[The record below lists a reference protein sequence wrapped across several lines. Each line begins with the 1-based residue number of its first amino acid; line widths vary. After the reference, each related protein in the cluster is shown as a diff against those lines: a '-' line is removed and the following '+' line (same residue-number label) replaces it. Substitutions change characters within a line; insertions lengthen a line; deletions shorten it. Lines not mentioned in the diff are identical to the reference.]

1 MAEQRRKLVRL
12 AVLEEL
18 RVSYGIKV
26 KSGSCMEV
34 AKQPGAV
41 ATESKIFGIPFHEL
55 PQSLVPEYGYIP
67 SFLVDT
73 CEYLEEHIHTEGL
86 FRKSG
91 SLVRLKALKG
101 KLDQGENCLSA
112 ALPCDVAGLLKQFFR
127 ELPEPILPPHLQEGL
142 FKAQQ
147 LGNEKKT
154 ATVLLSCLMADGTIE
169 ALRYFFSFLRSVSLR
184 SNENRMD
191 SSNLAV
197 IFAPNLLH
205 SNENEKMSASTEKK
219 IRLQAA
225 VVQTLIDHAAE
236 IGQVPEFILEKLPAM
251 LGVDAFQSTPSLWGH
266 EGGENESPSEC
277 KKRRH
282 RSVGVLS
289 SVTPVVL
296 TPSTKRKLPPDCSQ
310 GLSSK
315 KRRSFKHSFAFEL
328 LPSSIFNSSS
338 TPASVQFEASPSVSL
353 ESSQTSLSPSTGGE
367 NHLPSTGNRRSKR
380 HASKKL
386 YRAESGK
393 TGCFSPKISRKEM
406 VRRSLRLKFGLGK
419 SNREMNIVSGCAVGN
434 RLENIGR
441 RLASQQGL
449 ESRIECGKRGVLFSP
464 CINEKFPKK
473 GSKNVSKS
481 EENLLTPK
489 CHDKVVHRMS
499 WNSATVMHPQAIN
512 KNEGVL
518 PGHPETGAVFSE
530 SVLMFGKPAVVPDE
544 FKSTTVSKQDNSLE
558 LLLCEAESD
567 STAETLLKVKQAFSV
582 SGSSHNL
589 TGGTKSSF
597 LDVAGKTL
605 CLTGLSPEK
614 ELLAEKIS
622 ENLASTK
629 SGELPYQFN
638 QSYAIDKQQ
647 SKKDEM
653 KVLEKRNFK
662 TSIEIELQVPKPDIK
677 NVTELPVPQVL
688 AREDKL
694 TIQSSSSKDGLNKL
708 NSSGREEE
716 IELTYSQAAENCMV
730 ECFNSAEDTA
740 KLCVSGQLPTS
751 QLPRSQN
758 EVGNQ
763 YVQAENSGKT
773 LTKISAVSDHIQ
785 WFNKLSLNDPSSAS
799 KTKPP
804 LKFQRTPVRQSVRR
818 INSLLE
824 ANRWPV
830 SSQQFKTGDVGS
842 PLVKSSSYDSVL
854 SSCTEKPSKNSMTW
868 LLRSESMYDEVS
880 VAHKQ
885 LDLTSKSCR
894 RPLNPLDKPDVSV
907 RTTGIH
913 EQKATVHPSKSVLED
928 LTNHETVKSSLKV
941 NANISITASRRGKIK
956 VTTRMTTS
964 LFYNMIFLL
973 AFGLASAFS
982 HSPRTPDRVSEADIQ
997 RLLHGVMEQL
1007 GIARP
1012 RVEYPAHQA
1021 MNLVGPQSIEGG
1033 AHEGLQHLGPYGN
1046 IPNIVAELTG
1056 DNVPKDFSEDQGYP
1070 DPPNPCPIGKTVD
1083 DGCLENTPDTA
1094 EFSKEYQLHQH
1105 LFDPEHDYPNMGKW
1119 SKNLLF
1125 EKINGGPKR
1134 RKRSVNPYLQGQ
1146 RLDNVVAKKS
1156 VPHFSD
1162 EEKSPE

>member
-1 MAEQRRKLVRL
+1 MAEQRRRLVRL

-18 RVSYGIKV
+18 RASYGIKV
-26 KSGSCMEV
+26 KSGGCLAA
-34 AKQPGAV
+34 AKQPGA
-41 ATESKIFGIPFHEL
+41 AAAEGKIFGIPFHAL

-73 CEYLEEHIHTEGL
+73 CEYLAEHVHTEGL

-91 SLVRLKALKG
+91 SLVRLKALKS

-154 ATVLLSCLMADGTIE
+154 ATMLLSCLMADRTIE
-169 ALRYFFSFLRSVSLR
+169 ALRYFFSFLRTVSLR

-236 IGQVPEFILEKLPAM
+236 IGQVPEFILEKIPAM

-266 EGGENESPSEC
+266 EDSENESPSEC

-289 SVTPVVL
+289 VVTPVVL
-296 TPSTKRKLPPDCSQ
+296 TPSTKRKLPTDCSQ

-338 TPASVQFEASPSVSL
+338 TPASVQFDASPCVSL
-353 ESSQTSLSPSTGGE
+353 ESSQTSLSPSASGE
-367 NHLPSTGNRRSKR
+367 NHLFSTGNRRSKR

-419 SNREMNIVSGCAVGN
+419 SNREINIVSGCAVGN
-434 RLENIGR
+434 RSENIGR

-449 ESRIECGKRGVLFSP
+449 ESRTECAKQDAFFSP
-464 CINEKFPKK
+464 CVNEKFPKK

-489 CHDKVVHRMS
+489 CHNKVVHQMS
-499 WNSATVMHPQAIN
+499 WSSPTVRDSQVISR
-512 KNEGVL
+512 NEGIL
-518 PGHPETGAVFSE
+518 PGHPEMGIGS
-530 SVLMFGKPAVVPDE
+530 SLIFGKPPVVPDE

-558 LLLCEAESD
+558 LLLCEEESN
-567 STAETLLKVKQAFSV
+567 STAETLLKVKQAFSA
-582 SGSSHNL
+582 SGSNLHNL
-589 TGGTKSSF
+589 IGDTKLPFS
-597 LDVAGKTL
+597 DVAGETLNETL
-605 CLTGLSPEK
+605 CLTGLSPKK
-614 ELLAEKIS
+614 ELLAEEVS
-622 ENLASTK
+622 ENLVNTK
-629 SGELPYQFN
+629 SRELLHQVN

-647 SKKDEM
+647 SKKDEI
-653 KVLEKRNFK
+653 KVLEKKNFK
-662 TSIEIELQVPKPDIK
+662 TSIEIELHVPKPGIK
-677 NVTELPVPQVL
+677 KVTELPVPQVL

-694 TIQSSSSKDGLNKL
+694 TVQNSSSKDDLNKL
-708 NSSGREEE
+708 DSFGRKEE
-716 IELTYSQAAENCMV
+716 IELTHSQTAENCV
-730 ECFNSAEDTA
+730 VKCCNLEEDTA
-740 KLCVSGQLPTS
+740 KLSVAGQLPTL
-751 QLPRSQN
+751 QLPKSQN

-763 YVQAENSGKT
+763 YLQAENFDKT
-773 LTKISAVSDHIQ
+773 LTKTSTVSDHGKVSDHIQ

-818 INSLLE
+818 MNSLLE
-824 ANRWPV
+824 ANRRSV
-830 SSQQFKTGDVGS
+830 SSQLLKASDVGS
-842 PLVKSSSYDSVL
+842 PLVKSFSYDSAL
-854 SSCTEKPSKNSMTW
+854 FSCTEKPSKNSVA
-868 LLRSESMYDEVS
+868 LPLRSEITYDQVS
-880 VAHKQ
+880 ASYKR
-885 LDLTSKSCR
+885 LDLTSKSCC
-894 RPLNPLDKPDVSV
+894 RPLNPSDKPDVSV
-907 RTTGIH
+907 RTAGIH

-941 NANISITASRRGKIK
+941 NANI
-956 VTTRMTTS
+956 
-964 LFYNMIFLL
+964 
-973 AFGLASAFS
+973 
-982 HSPRTPDRVSEADIQ
+982 
-997 RLLHGVMEQL
+997 
-1007 GIARP
+1007 
-1012 RVEYPAHQA
+1012 
-1021 MNLVGPQSIEGG
+1021 
-1033 AHEGLQHLGPYGN
+1033 N
-1046 IPNIVAELTG
+1046 IPGAA
-1056 DNVPKDFSEDQGYP
+1056 P
-1070 DPPNPCPIGKTVD
+1070 
-1083 DGCLENTPDTA
+1083 
-1094 EFSKEYQLHQH
+1094 
-1105 LFDPEHDYPNMGKW
+1105 
-1119 SKNLLF
+1119 
-1125 EKINGGPKR
+1125 
-1134 RKRSVNPYLQGQ
+1134 
-1146 RLDNVVAKKS
+1146 
-1156 VPHFSD
+1156 
-1162 EEKSPE
+1162 EKSTISRSAPGKERIRYRGSPKNPISKVKLLPTAKPVDL

>member
-1 MAEQRRKLVRL
+1 MAEQGRRLVRL

-18 RVSYGIKV
+18 RASYGIKV
-26 KSGSCMEV
+26 KSGSCLAA
-34 AKQPGAV
+34 AKQPGA
-41 ATESKIFGIPFHEL
+41 AAAEGKIFGIPFHVL

-73 CEYLEEHIHTEGL
+73 CEYLEEHVHTEGL

-91 SLVRLKALKG
+91 SLVRLKALKS

-142 FKAQQ
+142 LKAQQ

-154 ATVLLSCLMADGTIE
+154 ATVLLSCLMANRTIE
-169 ALRYFFSFLRSVSLR
+169 ALRYFFNFLRTVSLR

-205 SNENEKMSASTEKK
+205 SNENEKMSTSTEEK

-236 IGQVPEFILEKLPAM
+236 IGQVPKFILEKIPAM

-266 EGGENESPSEC
+266 EDSENESPSEC

-289 SVTPVVL
+289 SATPVVL
-296 TPSTKRKLPPDCSQ
+296 TPSTKRKLPTDCSQ

-338 TPASVQFEASPSVSL
+338 TPASVQFEASPCVFL

-367 NHLPSTGNRRSKR
+367 NHLSSTGNRRSKR

-434 RLENIGR
+434 RSENIGR

-449 ESRIECGKRGVLFSP
+449 EIRAECAKRDVLFSP
-464 CINEKFPKK
+464 CVNEKFPKK

-489 CHDKVVHRMS
+489 CHNKVVHRMS
-499 WNSATVMHPQAIN
+499 WNSPTATDSQAISR
-512 KNEGVL
+512 NEGIL
-518 PGHPETGAVFSE
+518 PGHPEMGIGSSE
-530 SVLMFGKPAVVPDE
+530 SVLIFGKPPVVPDE
-544 FKSTTVSKQDNSLE
+544 FKSTTVSKQDNSFE
-558 LLLCEAESD
+558 LLLCEEESN
-567 STAETLLKVKQAFSV
+567 STAETLLKVKQAFSA
-582 SGSSHNL
+582 SGSNLHNL
-589 TGGTKSSF
+589 IGDKKSSSS
-597 LDVAGKTL
+597 DVAGETLNETL

-614 ELLAEKIS
+614 ELLAEEVS
-622 ENLASTK
+622 EDLANTK
-629 SGELPYQFN
+629 SRELLHQCN

-647 SKKDEM
+647 SKKDETQ
-653 KVLEKRNFK
+653 VLEKRNFK
-662 TSIEIELQVPKPDIK
+662 TSVEIELEVPKPDIK

-694 TIQSSSSKDGLNKL
+694 AVQNRSSKDDLNRL
-708 NSSGREEE
+708 DSLRREKE
-716 IELTYSQAAENCMV
+716 IELAHSQTAENCMV
-730 ECFNSAEDTA
+730 KCCNLEEDTT
-740 KLCVSGQLPTS
+740 KLPVAGELPTLQLPKS
-751 QLPRSQN
+751 QD

-763 YVQAENSGKT
+763 YLQAENSDKT
-773 LTKISAVSDHIQ
+773 LTKTTTVSDHGKVSDHIQ

-824 ANRWPV
+824 TNRRSV
-830 SSQQFKTGDVGS
+830 SSQLLKASDVGS
-842 PLVKSSSYDSVL
+842 LLVKSLSYDSALV
-854 SSCTEKPSKNSMTW
+854 SCTEKPSKNSVA
-868 LLRSESMYDEVS
+868 LPLRSESTYDQVS
-880 VAHKQ
+880 RSHKQ
-885 LDLTSKSCR
+885 LDLTSKSCC
-894 RPLNPLDKPDVSV
+894 RPLNPPDKPDVSV
-907 RTTGIH
+907 RTAGIH

-928 LTNHETVKSSLKV
+928 LTNHETVKSSLKA
-941 NANISITASRRGKIK
+941 NANI
-956 VTTRMTTS
+956 
-964 LFYNMIFLL
+964 
-973 AFGLASAFS
+973 
-982 HSPRTPDRVSEADIQ
+982 
-997 RLLHGVMEQL
+997 
-1007 GIARP
+1007 
-1012 RVEYPAHQA
+1012 
-1021 MNLVGPQSIEGG
+1021 
-1033 AHEGLQHLGPYGN
+1033 N
-1046 IPNIVAELTG
+1046 IPGAA
-1056 DNVPKDFSEDQGYP
+1056 P
-1070 DPPNPCPIGKTVD
+1070 
-1083 DGCLENTPDTA
+1083 
-1094 EFSKEYQLHQH
+1094 
-1105 LFDPEHDYPNMGKW
+1105 
-1119 SKNLLF
+1119 
-1125 EKINGGPKR
+1125 
-1134 RKRSVNPYLQGQ
+1134 
-1146 RLDNVVAKKS
+1146 
-1156 VPHFSD
+1156 
-1162 EEKSPE
+1162 EKSTISRIAPGKERVRYRGSPKNPISKVKLLPTAKPVDL